1 MNEKLALLEE
11 KLNNVLIGK
20 PEAVRLSLVGLLAKG
35 HILIEDI
42 PGIGK
47 TTLAQ
52 GISHLIDLRFQR
64 IQFTSDLLP
73 SDILGVAVF
82 RPSQENFE
90 FKPGPIF
97 NSIIL
102 ADEINRANPRT
113 QSALL
118 EAMQERQV
126 TLEGK
131 TYPLPEPFFVIATQ
145 NPIEHYGTYPLPD
158 SQLDRFLLSLNLDY
172 PETNSEL
179 NILKTRS
186 YGQNF
191 NQLSPVI
198 SGEEILSLQEKVEKV
213 KVDDALLEYLLKLI
227 QATRNHP
234 RLKLGASPRASLGLK
249 QASKAL
255 AFILGRDY
263 VIPDDIKKMTIP
275 VLRHRLVFKQDIFDQ
290 QKRSEQSEIILREI
304 LDQTPVPI

>member
-20 PEAVRLSLVGLLAKG
+20 PEAVRLSLVALLAKG

>member
-172 PETNSEL
+172 PEINSEL

>member
-1 MNEKLALLEE
+1 MKEKLALLEQ

-20 PEAVRLSLVGLLAKG
+20 QDAVKLCLVGLLARG
-35 HILIEDI
+35 HLLIEDI

-47 TTLAQ
+47 TTLAH
-52 GISHLIDLRFQR
+52 GLARLIELSFQR

-73 SDILGVAVF
+73 SDILGVAIYK
-82 RPSQENFE
+82 PSKEDFE

-97 NSIIL
+97 NAIVL

-131 TYPLPEPFFVIATQ
+131 TYDLPDPFFVIATQ
-145 NPIEHYGTYPLPD
+145 NPVEHYGTYPLPD
-158 SQLDRFLLSLNLDY
+158 SQLDRFLLSLSLNY
-172 PETNSEL
+172 PETSSEIT
-179 NILKTRS
+179 ILKTRT
-186 YGQNF
+186 YAQGL
-191 NQLSPVI
+191 NQLEPVI
-198 SGEEILSLQEKVEKV
+198 TGKEVFSLQEQVEKV
-213 KVDDALLEYLLKLI
+213 KVADVLLEYLLKLI

-234 RLKLGASPRASLGLK
+234 RLRLGASPRASLGLK
-249 QASKAL
+249 QAAKAY

-263 VIPDDIKKMTIP
+263 LIPDDLKKMAVP
-275 VLRHRLVFKQDIFDQ
+275 VLRHRLIFKQEIFDPEKKSQ
-290 QKRSEQSEIILREI
+290 QAEFLIREL
-304 LDQTPVPI
+304 LDQIPVPI